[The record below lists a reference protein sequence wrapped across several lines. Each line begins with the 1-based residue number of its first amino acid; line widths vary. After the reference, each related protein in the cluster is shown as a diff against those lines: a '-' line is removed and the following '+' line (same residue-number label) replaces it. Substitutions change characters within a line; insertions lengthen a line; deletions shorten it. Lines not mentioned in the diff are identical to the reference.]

1 MLIRVDPNEFCP
13 EVVAHFREVG
23 PPRPVTRVKATLS
36 GGGPLAWCTVTGLG
50 PAGGSPAHAVPVEDS
65 GGGVMLL
72 VYGGAWGLRLVP
84 EAGGDPW
91 NESYLLRAS
100 EAVA

>member
-1 MLIRVDPNEFCP
+1 MLIRVDPNEFCSD
-13 EVVAHFREVG
+13 VVAHFREIG
-23 PPRPVTRVKATLS
+23 STRPVTRVKAVPS
-36 GGGPLAWCTVTGLG
+36 GGGPSVWCAVTGLG
-50 PAGGSPAHAVPVEDS
+50 PEGGSPARAVPVEDS

-84 EAGGDPW
+84 EGGGALW
-91 NESYLLRAS
+91 SEAYLLRAP